1 MREQGRDSSH
11 PYEFFHAEDTTK
23 GEEHMTVDISDIEN
37 IVAQQNTWRQTQTIN
52 LIASENTPSEA
63 VRRVQNSDFMGRYA
77 EGHPNEGDKVNR
89 YYQGTR
95 YIDEIERMATEEII
109 ELFNARQADVRPIS
123 GNAANTAIALGFL
136 RGGDTII
143 ANSTDAGGHISHG
156 PVGVFGRRIQNRG
169 QSLKLGGPNSINLYT
184 LPLTED
190 HYHIDAGKTIE
201 LIDRASP
208 QIVVM
213 GKSLFLFPEPVSE
226 VAAFCKTKGIPLL
239 YDGAHVLGLIAG
251 GEFQSPLQEG
261 ATWMTGSTHKTF
273 PGPQR
278 GVILGNLDAE
288 DEKKYWPAADRG
300 VFPGSSSNHHL
311 HSLPALLV
319 SIREMKKYG
328 RDYARQIV
336 RNAQALGSSLDELGT
351 PVEARDFG
359 YTKSHTI
366 AVDVSQWGGGVEVA
380 KRLEANDIIVN
391 YNMIPGDADPR
402 NPSGLRIGVPEMT
415 RFGMD
420 ERAMGE
426 LAQLIH
432 DAIREKNVKD
442 QVHALRARFLEM
454 KYV

>member
-77 EGHPNEGDKVNR
+77 EGHPNERDKVNR

-95 YIDEIERMATEEII
+95 YIDQVERMAQQEIL
-109 ELFNARQADVRPIS
+109 ELFHARQADVRPIS
-123 GNAANTAIALGFL
+123 GNAANTALALGFL
-136 RGGDTII
+136 RGGDTVI

-156 PVGVFGRRIQNRG
+156 PVGVFGRRIQSRG
-169 QSLKLGGPNSINLYT
+169 QSLIAGRPNFVNLHY

-190 HYHIDAGKTIE
+190 RYHIDPVKTIE
-201 LIDRASP
+201 LIEQVSP

-213 GKSLFLFPEPVSE
+213 GKSLFLFPEPVQE
-226 VAAFCKTKGIPLL
+226 VAAFCKTKEIPLL

-251 GEFQSPLQEG
+251 GQFQSPLQEG

-278 GVILGNLDAE
+278 GVILGTLNEE

-311 HSLPALLV
+311 HTLPALLV
-319 SIREMKKYG
+319 AIREMKQHATA
-328 RDYARQIV
+328 YATQIV
-336 RNAQALGSSLDELGT
+336 RNAQALGRALDDEGVR
-351 PVEARDFG
+351 VEARDFG
-359 YTKSHTI
+359 YTASHQI
-366 AVDVSQWGGGVEVA
+366 AVNVAAYGGGVPVA
-380 KRLEANDIIVN
+380 QRLEANDIIVN
-391 YNMIPGDADPR
+391 YNMLPVDADPR
-402 NPSGLRIGVPEMT
+402 NPSRLRIGVPEMT
-415 RFGMD
+415 RFGID
-420 ERAMGE
+420 ELAMGE
-426 LAQLIH
+426 WPQCF
-432 DAIREKNVKD
+432 DNAITWKKVND
-442 QVHALRARFLEM
+442 Q
-454 KYV
+454 

>member
-1 MREQGRDSSH
+1 
-11 PYEFFHAEDTTK
+11 
-23 GEEHMTVDISDIEN
+23 MTVDISDIED
-37 IVAQQNTWRQTQTIN
+37 IVARQNTWRQTQTIN

-95 YIDEIERMATEEII
+95 YIDEIESMATKEILD
-109 ELFNARQADVRPIS
+109 LFDARQADVRPIS
-123 GNAANTAIALGFL
+123 GNAANTALALGWL

-156 PVGVFGRRIQNRG
+156 AVGVFGRRIQMRG
-169 QSLKLGGPNSINLYT
+169 QSLKVGGPNSINLHY

-190 HYHIDAGKTIE
+190 HYHIDAQKTIE
-201 LIDRASP
+201 LVDKVAP

-226 VAAFCKTKGIPLL
+226 VAAFCQTKDIPLL

-251 GEFQSPLQEG
+251 GQFQDPLREG
-261 ATWMTGSTHKTF
+261 ATWLTGSTHKTF

-288 DEKKYWPAADRG
+288 GEKKYWSAADRG

-311 HSLPALLV
+311 HTLPALLV
-319 SIREMKKYG
+319 AIREMKKYG
-328 RDYARQIV
+328 REYAAQIV
-336 RNAQALGSSLDELGT
+336 RNAQALGRSLDELGT
-351 PVEARDFG
+351 PVEAREYG
-359 YTKSHTI
+359 YTRSHTI
-366 AVDVSQWGGGVEVA
+366 AVNVSQWGGGVEVA
-380 KRLEANDIIVN
+380 KGLEGNDIIVN
-391 YNMIPGDADPR
+391 YNMVPGDTDPR
-402 NPSGLRIGVPEMT
+402 NPSGLRIGVPEVT

-432 DAIREKNVKD
+432 DAIRGKNVKE
-442 QVHALRARFLEM
+442 QVHSLRRRFLEM

>member
-1 MREQGRDSSH
+1 
-11 PYEFFHAEDTTK
+11 
-23 GEEHMTVDISDIEN
+23 MTVDISDIEN
-37 IVAQQNTWRQTQTIN
+37 ILAQQNTWRQTQAIN

-63 VRRVQNSDFMGRYA
+63 VRRVQVSDFMGRYA
-77 EGHPNEGDKVNR
+77 EGHPNEGDQINR

-95 YIDEIERMATEEII
+95 YIDEIERMAHNEILA
-109 ELFNARQADVRPIS
+109 LFHARQADVRPIS
-123 GNAANTAIALGFL
+123 GNAANTAIALGLL
-136 RGGDTII
+136 RGGDTIV

-169 QSLKLGGPNSINLYT
+169 QSLKLGGPNSVNLHY
-184 LPLTED
+184 LPLTPD
-190 HYHIDAGKTIE
+190 HYHVDPQKTIE
-201 LIDRASP
+201 LIDQVSP
-208 QIVVM
+208 QLVVM
-213 GKSLFLFPEPVSE
+213 GKSLFLFPEPVEE
-226 VAAFCKTKGIPLL
+226 VAAFCKTKNIPLL

-251 GEFQSPLQEG
+251 GQFQSPLQEG

-288 DEKKYWPAADRG
+288 GEKKYWPAADRG

-311 HSLPALLV
+311 NTLPALLV
-319 SIREMKKYG
+319 ATREMKQYG
-328 RDYARQIV
+328 REYAAQIV
-336 RNAQALGSSLDELGT
+336 RNAQALGRSLDELGT

-359 YTKSHTI
+359 YTKSHMI
-366 AVDVSQWGGGVEVA
+366 AVNVAQWGGGVEVA

-391 YNMIPGDADPR
+391 YNMVPGDADPR

-420 ERAMGE
+420 ESAMGE
-426 LAQLIH
+426 LAQLMH
-432 DAIREKNVKD
+432 DAIRGENVKS
-442 QVHALRARFLEM
+442 QVNALRGRYTDM

>member
-1 MREQGRDSSH
+1 
-11 PYEFFHAEDTTK
+11 
-23 GEEHMTVDISDIEN
+23 MTVGISDIEN
-37 IVAQQNTWRQTQTIN
+37 IIRQENTWRQTQTIN

-63 VRRVQNSDFMGRYA
+63 VRCVQNSDFMGRYA

-95 YIDEIERMATEEII
+95 YIDEIERMAHKEILD
-109 ELFNARQADVRPIS
+109 LFGVKQADVRPIS

-136 RGGDTII
+136 RGGDIII

-156 PVGVFGRRIQNRG
+156 PIGVFGRRIQNRG
-169 QSLKLGGPNSINLYT
+169 QSLKLGGPNSVHLHY

-190 HYHIDAGKTIE
+190 HYHVDARKTLE
-201 LIDRASP
+201 LIDQVSP
-208 QIVVM
+208 QLVVM

-226 VAAFCKTKGIPLL
+226 VAAFCKTKDIPLL

-251 GEFQSPLQEG
+251 GQFQAPLHEG

-278 GVILGNLDAE
+278 GVILGNMDSE
-288 DEKKYWPAADRG
+288 TEKKYWPAADRG

-319 SIREMKKYG
+319 AIREMKQYG
-328 RDYARQIV
+328 RAYATQIV
-336 RNAQALGSSLDELGT
+336 RNAQALGHSLDELGT
-351 PVEARDFG
+351 PVEAREFG
-359 YTKSHTI
+359 YTQSHMI
-366 AVDVSQWGGGVEVA
+366 AVNVAQEGGGVEVA
-380 KRLEANDIIVN
+380 KRLEENDIIVN
-391 YNMIPGDADPR
+391 YNMLPGDTDPR

-426 LAQLIH
+426 LAQLLH
-432 DAIREKNVKD
+432 DAVRGKNVKE
-442 QVHALRARFLEM
+442 QVHALRGRYAEM